1 VLLFLAGLAVMM
13 DQSTARAVR
22 LRRALFPAPLVPAK
36 TANAGPSVSFFLVLS
51 SLRQKGNLMP
61 NEIELNHKEQ
71 SLIAVGASVAV
82 GCQPCTAYH
91 IKAARTAGACDRS
104 IALAIETAVSGR
116 KSATT
121 AMDEWAEL
129 CQGARPE
136 IEGEFRAQKRLIAEL
151 TSVATAVAVNSVPD
165 LQKHLTTARDIGARP
180 EQIQVAIEI
189 ARKIK
194 RVAEE
199 KIAAITDRMGED
211 APSVAAAAEPG
222 CCGSSQVDPPEVTAG
237 AQPGCGCR

>member
-1 VLLFLAGLAVMM
+1 
-13 DQSTARAVR
+13 
-22 LRRALFPAPLVPAK
+22 
-36 TANAGPSVSFFLVLS
+36 
-51 SLRQKGNLMP
+51 MP
-61 NEIELNHKEQ
+61 NEIELNQKEQ
-71 SLIAVGASVAV
+71 TLIAVGASVAA

-91 IKAARTAGACDRS
+91 LKAARAAGACDRS
-104 IALAIETAVSGR
+104 IALAVETAVSGR

-121 AMDEWAEL
+121 AMDEWAER

-136 IEGEFRAQKRLIAEL
+136 IESEFRAQKRLIAEL

-165 LQKHLTTARDIGARP
+165 LQKHLTAVRDMGARP

-199 KIAAITDRMGED
+199 KIEAITDRIGEQ
-211 APSVAAAAEPG
+211 ATSVAAVTGPG
-222 CCGSSQVDPPEVTAG
+222 CCASSQVDRPEVTAG